1 MYVHTE
7 LEPYLIFLNIFLTL
21 CWSLS
26 TWLTMQ
32 NKKLH
37 SELIPQNQFI
47 SKKINIVFQK
57 IPLEIPITI
66 ENFVFGPFASYESAQ
81 RQAKKLQEKG

>member
-37 SELIPQNQFI
+37 SELIPQNQFLSKNGEGI
-47 SKKINIVFQK
+47 SC
-57 IPLEIPITI
+57 T
-66 ENFVFGPFASYESAQ
+66 
-81 RQAKKLQEKG
+81 KLSNRLNY